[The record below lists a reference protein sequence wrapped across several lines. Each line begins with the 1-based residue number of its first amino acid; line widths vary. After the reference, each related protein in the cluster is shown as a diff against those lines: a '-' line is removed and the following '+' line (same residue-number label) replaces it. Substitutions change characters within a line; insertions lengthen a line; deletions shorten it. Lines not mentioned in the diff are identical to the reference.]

1 MSEAPEYLTVPEL
14 AALLRIKERKV
25 YDLAA
30 SGQVPVSRAT
40 GKLLFPEREVRAWI
54 DGNKT
59 RPAVRPA
66 RPDVL
71 LGSFDPLLEWAVR
84 QSECGLASLLDGSA
98 DGLARFVAGEGAA
111 AGLHI
116 HDAETGGW
124 NVAAV
129 RKTAKDQNAVLVAW
143 ARRQRGLVLRPE
155 MAADIASLSDL
166 RGKTLAVRQKA
177 SGSDLLLSNVLKA
190 AKLGLDEIVTTEPL
204 HSEQDAVMAVVEGQA
219 QATFGLEALARP
231 FGLAFIPVI
240 RERFDLLIDRKARFD
255 PALQT
260 LFRFCA
266 TEAFTAKASAFG
278 GYDVADLGQ
287 VRWNA

>member
-240 RERFDLLIDRKARFD
+240 QERFDLLIDRKARFD

-266 TEAFTAKASAFG
+266 TEAFTAKACAFG